1 MPETEQ
7 TIIDIHV
14 IIHCSY
20 ILKVLVELQEYIS
33 GRKPIS
39 SSFYVSYKQRSSCWS
54 VEIET
59 RTGILFLAMP
69 VN

>member
-1 MPETEQ
+1 MPETQQ
-7 TIIDIHV
+7 TIIDIDF
-14 IIHCSY
+14 IIHRSY

-39 SSFYVSYKQRSSCWS
+39 SSFYVS
-54 VEIET
+54 
-59 RTGILFLAMP
+59 FPPAAMP